1 MARRIQRRGRKT
13 ALLGA
18 VAATPGQVRRMI
30 AWEATIVALVGSAAG
45 VVFGAALGRAI
56 AHGLVRHGIAPPD
69 YAVTSGWLP
78 VAAAVGSG
86 VAVALMA
93 GLSARRRGGEGGA
106 AAAPAPPGRGAPRAG
121 RPGGAG
127 GPR

>member
-93 GLSARRRGGEGGA
+93 GFFARRGGGGGGA
-106 AAAPAPPGRGAPRAG
+106 APGAGRAGRGARRGGG
-121 RPGGAG
+121 RG
-127 GPR
+127 